1 VNGGTGVSNTHTST
15 LQITLNHFVE
25 TYDPTIEDSYRKQVM
40 IDGESCM
47 LEVLDTA
54 GQEEYTA
61 LRDQWIRDGEAFLL
75 VYSISSRGSFNRIRR
90 FHAQVGRVKES
101 SASSPAYPGS
111 PLSSIAAPLQRVPIL
126 MVGNKSDR
134 VTEREVS
141 TQEGHALAREFGCEF
156 MESSAKN
163 CINIEKPF
171 YDLVRQLQRQ
181 RMQPLPTGKPWASQK
196 AVARTG
202 YIVER
207 RWWGARVSIPPN
219 ESKSEDGQKR
229 LTRALVTTAKSNHE
243 RELVAYLDAGAN
255 PNGHWG
261 SDGAAIHAAAASG
274 HANIVNFLLKR
285 KSAINA
291 KGPSGTSPIQIAAAE
306 GHLAVVR
313 LLLHKGA
320 QIDQT
325 SQLHGTALSAA
336 ASRGRVEIVRFL
348 LKKEAKVNVVGGPYG
363 NALQAAAWVGSAPI
377 VEALLGAGADINAR
391 GDGDCTALQIA
402 AFAGHAN
409 VIRTLLDLGGA
420 FNIDAPGG
428 KYGCALRAA
437 DDQGHFEAVTLLLKA
452 GATPTLRSPSEIAI
466 SDSPEND
473 EAEDAAMTAQIA
485 NDAVSP
491 PIPTGDWPLSAST
504 PVLTT
509 ALSTDHLSRSLD
521 RPLRGLGERPNIHAI
536 GFSSISS
543 PVDAVVEYDV
553 PFQRLRFVCRY

>member
-1 VNGGTGVSNTHTST
+1 M
-15 LQITLNHFVE
+15 TLNHFVE
-25 TYDPTIEDSYRKQVM
+25 TYDPTIEDSYRKQVV
-40 IDGESCM
+40 IDGKACM

-75 VYSISSRGSFNRIRR
+75 VYSISSRKSFNRIHK
-90 FHAQVGRVKES
+90 FHAQVQRVKES
-101 SASSPAYPGS
+101 SLSSPAYPES
-111 PLSSIAAPLQRVPIL
+111 PLSSIAAPLERGPAQVL
-126 MVGNKSDR
+126 MVGNKCDR

-141 TQEGHALAREFGCEF
+141 TQEGDALARELGCGF
-156 MESSAKN
+156 VESSAKN
-163 CINIEKPF
+163 CVNIEKAF
-171 YDLVRQLQRQ
+171 YDLVRRLQRQ
-181 RMQPLPTGKPWASQK
+181 RMKPLPTRKPWTSQK
-196 AVARTG
+196 TVARTG
-202 YIVER
+202 YAVER
-207 RWWGARVSIPPN
+207 RWWRKRVSIPPN
-219 ESKSEDGQKR
+219 ESKSEDGQQR
-229 LTRALVTTAKSNHE
+229 LTRALVTAARSNHE

-274 HANIVNFLLKR
+274 HANIVNILLKR
-285 KSAINA
+285 KAAINA
-291 KGPSGTSPIQIAAAE
+291 KGPSGTSPLQIAAAE

-313 LLLHKGA
+313 LLLHKGP

-336 ASRGRVEIVRFL
+336 ACRGRVEIVRFL
-348 LKKEAKVNVVGGPYG
+348 LRKEAKVNVVGGPYG

-409 VIRTLLDLGGA
+409 VIRTLLDLGSA
-420 FNIDAPGG
+420 LNIDAPGG
-428 KYGCALRAA
+428 KYGCALKAA

-452 GATPTLRSPSEIAI
+452 GATPTLRSPVEPAI

-473 EAEDAAMTAQIA
+473 EAEDTAMTAQIA
-485 NDAVSP
+485 NDAVPP
-491 PIPTGDWPLSAST
+491 PIPTSDWPLSAST

-509 ALSTDHLSRSLD
+509 ALSTDHLSGSLD
-521 RPLRGLGERPNIHAI
+521 RPLRGLGGRPNIHAI

-543 PVDAVVEYDV
+543 PVEAVVEYDV
-553 PFQRLRFVCRY
+553 LFKD